1 MSLRRR
7 VALLAAAAVAIAVVL
22 ASALAY
28 LLVAH
33 QLRGQVDSQLR
44 DRYGPFISR
53 FKHDTAEGLA
63 PFLSGQAARRN
74 PFGNIP
80 PRPNQVQG
88 YQQLVSSGG
97 SVLFSRGGVTLPVS
111 AATRALAAKGSGSF
125 FENTYA
131 GGIHLRILVEGIR
144 PAAAGYPGLAAQL
157 AQPLTED
164 DHLLRRLRL
173 ILLLIALGGIALA
186 ALLGRLVADAVV
198 APVGRLTRAAE
209 HVARTRDLSER
220 IDTAGP
226 EQVGN
231 ADEIGRL
238 AVSFNAMLDALQRS
252 MSALDASVHAQ
263 RQLVADASH
272 ELRTPITSLRT
283 NIEILQQAPTIDP
296 ADREQLFAEVI
307 EQIEELTL
315 LVGDLIDLARG
326 DEPSAQTED
335 VRLDQVVCEAAE
347 RARRHAVWSGA
358 DHPLLTELTPI
369 VLPGVPDRLGRAVN
383 NLIDNAVKYSPPGV
397 PVEIRL
403 AVAGR
408 PPARAGRSAV
418 EASKRS
424 VAGVD
429 RSARTG
435 RSAVE
440 ASKRSVAGV
449 ERSAAAAPP
458 LAGAELTVR
467 DHGPGIAAEDLPH
480 IFDRFYRGAEAR
492 GRPGSGLGLA
502 IVRQVVEQHGG
513 AIAAEAAPG
522 GGTLMRV
529 RLPHAEALSTQ
540 DAAAP
545 SYPATV

>member
-1 MSLRRR
+1 MSFRRR
-7 VALLAAAAVAIAVVL
+7 IALLAAAAVAIAVVL
-22 ASALAY
+22 ASALTY

-33 QLRGQVDSQLR
+33 QLRGQVDAQLR
-44 DRYGPFISR
+44 DRSHNVTLR
-53 FKHDTAEGLA
+53 LQHEAAAGLV
-63 PFLSGQAARRN
+63 PFLGGGEAQRNN
-74 PFGNIP
+74 PFGNLP

-88 YQQLVSSGG
+88 YQQLVSSSG
-97 SVLFSRGGVTLPVS
+97 SVLSSRGGVTLPVS
-111 AATRALAAKGSGSF
+111 ATTRALAAKGRGSF
-125 FENTYA
+125 LQSA
-131 GGIHLRILVEGIR
+131 SVGGTHLRILTEGVR
-144 PAAAGYPGLAAQL
+144 PAAAGKPGLAVQF

-209 HVARTRDLSER
+209 HVARTQDLSER
-220 IDTAGP
+220 IDTDGA
-226 EQVGN
+226 EQVGH

-238 AVSFNAMLDALQRS
+238 AVSFNAMLDALERS

-283 NIEILQQAPTIDP
+283 NIEILQQAPDIDP

-326 DEPSAQTED
+326 EEPPADTED
-335 VRLDQVVCEAAE
+335 VRLDQVVREAAE
-347 RARRHAVWSGA
+347 RARRLAGWVGS
-358 DHPLLTELTPI
+358 DTPLSVELEPV
-369 VLPGVPDRLGRAVN
+369 VLPGVPARLGRAVN
-383 NLIDNAVKYSPPGV
+383 NLIDNAVKYSPPGA

-403 AVAGR
+403 TTADR
-408 PPARAGRSAV
+408 PG
-418 EASKRS
+418 E
-424 VAGVD
+424 
-429 RSARTG
+429 
-435 RSAVE
+435 
-440 ASKRSVAGV
+440 
-449 ERSAAAAPP
+449 
-458 LAGAELTVR
+458 GAELTVR

-513 AIAAEAAPG
+513 SIAAVAAPG

-529 RLPHAEALSTQ
+529 RLPRAECVTVEET
-540 DAAAP
+540 AAYA
-545 SYPATV
+545 AR

>member
-1 MSLRRR
+1 VSFRRR
-7 VALLAAAAVAIAVVL
+7 SALLAAAAVAIAVVL
-22 ASALAY
+22 ASALTY

-33 QLRGQVDSQLR
+33 QLRAQVDAQLR
-44 DRYGPFISR
+44 DRAHNAGLR
-53 FKHDTAEGLA
+53 LKHEADTGLA
-63 PFLSGQAARRN
+63 PFLGGGEAHFN
-74 PFGNIP
+74 PFGNLP

-88 YQQLVSSGG
+88 YQQLVSSSGN
-97 SVLFSRGGVTLPVS
+97 VLSNRGGVTLPVG
-111 AATRALAAKGSGSF
+111 ATTRTLAANGRGSSLQS
-125 FENTYA
+125 A
-131 GGIHLRILVEGIR
+131 SVGGTHLRILTEGVR
-144 PAAAGYPGLAAQL
+144 PATASKPGLAVQF

-209 HVARTRDLSER
+209 HVARTQDLSER
-220 IDTAGP
+220 IDTDGA
-226 EQVGN
+226 EQVGH

-238 AVSFNAMLDALQRS
+238 AVSFNAMLDALERS

-283 NIEILQQAPTIDP
+283 NIEILQQAPNIDP

-326 DEPSAQTED
+326 EEPPANTED
-335 VRLDQVVCEAAE
+335 VRLDQVVREAVE
-347 RARRHAVWSGA
+347 RARRLAGWVGTNT
-358 DHPLLTELTPI
+358 PLSVELEPM
-369 VLPGVPDRLGRAVN
+369 VLPGVPARLGRAIN
-383 NLIDNAVKYSPPGV
+383 NLIDNAVKYSPPGARI
-397 PVEIRL
+397 EIHL
-403 AVAGR
+403 ATADR
-408 PPARAGRSAV
+408 PG
-418 EASKRS
+418 E
-424 VAGVD
+424 
-429 RSARTG
+429 
-435 RSAVE
+435 
-440 ASKRSVAGV
+440 
-449 ERSAAAAPP
+449 
-458 LAGAELTVR
+458 GAQLTVR

-513 AIAAEAAPG
+513 SIAAEAAPG
-522 GGTLMRV
+522 GGTSMRV
-529 RLPHAEALSTQ
+529 RLPRAECVTVEET
-540 DAAAP
+540 AAYA
-545 SYPATV
+545 AR

>member
-1 MSLRRR
+1 MSFRRR
-7 VALLAAAAVAIAVVL
+7 SALLAAAAVAIAVVL
-22 ASALAY
+22 ASALTY

-33 QLRGQVDSQLR
+33 QLREQVDTQLR
-44 DRYGPFISR
+44 DRSHNVLFRIQ
-53 FKHDTAEGLA
+53 HEATTGLVPSLGGGEA
-63 PFLSGQAARRN
+63 KRNN
-74 PFGNIP
+74 PFGNLP

-88 YQQLVSSGG
+88 YQQLVNSSG
-97 SVLFSRGGVTLPVS
+97 SVLSNRGGVTLPVG
-111 AATRALAAKGSGSF
+111 ATTRSLAAKGKGSSLQ
-125 FENTYA
+125 NA
-131 GGIHLRILVEGIR
+131 SVGGTHLRILTEGVR
-144 PAAAGYPGLAAQL
+144 PATAGKQGLAVQF

-209 HVARTRDLSER
+209 HVARTQDLSER
-220 IDTAGP
+220 IDTDGT
-226 EQVGN
+226 ERVGH

-238 AVSFNAMLDALQRS
+238 AVSFNAMLDALERS

-272 ELRTPITSLRT
+272 ELRTPLTSLRT
-283 NIEILQQAPTIDP
+283 NIEILQQAPDIDP

-326 DEPSAQTED
+326 EEPPADTED
-335 VRLDQVVCEAAE
+335 VRLDQVVREAAE
-347 RARRHAVWSGA
+347 RARRLAGWVGS
-358 DHPLLTELTPI
+358 DTPLSVELQPV
-369 VLPGVPDRLGRAVN
+369 VLPGVPARLGRAVN
-383 NLIDNAVKYSPPGV
+383 NLIDNAVKYSPPGA

-403 AVAGR
+403 VGAKRPVETSQAGTSW
-408 PPARAGRSAV
+408 PGKNA
-418 EASKRS
+418 
-424 VAGVD
+424 D
-429 RSARTG
+429 RSMKQTRRPA
-435 RSAVE
+435 E
-440 ASKRSVAGV
+440 
-449 ERSAAAAPP
+449 
-458 LAGAELTVR
+458 GAELTVR
-467 DHGPGIAAEDLPH
+467 DHGPGIPAEDLPH

-513 AIAAEAAPG
+513 GIAAEAAPG

-529 RLPHAEALSTQ
+529 RLPRAELVSAESIATGSADALEPYR
-540 DAAAP
+540 AA
-545 SYPATV
+545 V

>member
-1 MSLRRR
+1 VSFRRR
-7 VALLAAAAVAIAVVL
+7 IALLAAAAVAIAVVL
-22 ASALAY
+22 ASALTY

-33 QLRGQVDSQLR
+33 QLRGQIDAQLR
-44 DRYGPFISR
+44 DRARNADLRI
-53 FKHDTAEGLA
+53 KHETNNGLA
-63 PFLSGQAARRN
+63 PFLGGGEATHFN
-74 PFGNIP
+74 PFGNLP

-88 YQQLVSSGG
+88 YQQLVSSSG
-97 SVLFSRGGVTLPVS
+97 SVISNRGGVTLPVG
-111 AATRALAAKGSGSF
+111 ATTRALAAKGRGSSLQS
-125 FENTYA
+125 A
-131 GGIHLRILVEGIR
+131 SVGGTHLRILTEGVR
-144 PAAAGYPGLAAQL
+144 PATAGKPGLAVQF

-209 HVARTRDLSER
+209 HVARTQDLSER
-220 IDTAGP
+220 IDTDGAK
-226 EQVGN
+226 QVGHV
-231 ADEIGRL
+231 DEIGRL
-238 AVSFNAMLDALQRS
+238 AVSFNAMLDALERS

-283 NIEILQQAPTIDP
+283 NIEILQQAPNIDP

-315 LVGDLIDLARG
+315 LISDLIDLARG
-326 DEPSAQTED
+326 EEPPAETED
-335 VRLDQVVCEAAE
+335 VRLDQVVREAAE
-347 RARRHAVWSGA
+347 RARRLAGWVGSET
-358 DHPLLTELTPI
+358 PLSVELQPV
-369 VLPGVPDRLGRAVN
+369 VLPGVPARLGRAVN
-383 NLIDNAVKYSPPGV
+383 NLIDNAVKYSPPGA

-403 AVAGR
+403 VGHD
-408 PPARAGRSAV
+408 GN
-418 EASKRS
+418 
-424 VAGVD
+424 
-429 RSARTG
+429 
-435 RSAVE
+435 
-440 ASKRSVAGV
+440 
-449 ERSAAAAPP
+449 
-458 LAGAELTVR
+458 GAELTVR

-513 AIAAEAAPG
+513 SIAAEATPG

-529 RLPHAEALSTQ
+529 RLPSAECVTVEET
-540 DAAAP
+540 AAYA
-545 SYPATV
+545 AR